1 MAVGKAAETLAKLG
15 LDLSEPRGNSVIEGV
30 RGHRT
35 NHVITRVWKNRYEPQ
50 DTKQVL
56 SLRCDVISCKYAGP
70 IIFIFVQ
77 DCGQDLSAS
86 CKVSSRVYV
95 VAYMHMLFF

>member
-50 DTKQVL
+50 DL
-56 SLRCDVISCKYAGP
+56 SRFCL
-70 IIFIFVQ
+70 
-77 DCGQDLSAS
+77 
-86 CKVSSRVYV
+86 
-95 VAYMHMLFF
+95 

>member
-30 RGHRT
+30 RGYRT

-50 DTKQVL
+50 DTK
-56 SLRCDVISCKYAGP
+56 AG
-70 IIFIFVQ
+70 FV
-77 DCGQDLSAS
+77 
-86 CKVSSRVYV
+86 
-95 VAYMHMLFF
+95 